1 MLRRAEGIIALWRGP
16 ERLANAPEWHG
27 DAAVIDVASF
37 GETGLLGAR
46 RPPNARAVLRNAHPA
61 IVEAA
66 RTGAGTLALRGPI
79 VPTDVFPPG
88 ADLDRLPCLAPD
100 AAGFV
105 DTGFACRRDGD
116 TWTITAPPPG
126 IVGIGAYRLVEREIE
141 MLVADIDRGATL
153 LALPHAATGQR
164 LAGSAADPVRLAAE
178 LRARGINP
186 LVCGAFRMR
195 EAGRAA

>member
-1 MLRRAEGIIALWRGP
+1 
-16 ERLANAPEWHG
+16 
-27 DAAVIDVASF
+27 
-37 GETGLLGAR
+37 
-46 RPPNARAVLRNAHPA
+46 
-61 IVEAA
+61 
-66 RTGAGTLALRGPI
+66 
-79 VPTDVFPPG
+79 
-88 ADLDRLPCLAPD
+88 
-100 AAGFV
+100 
-105 DTGFACRRDGD
+105 
-116 TWTITAPPPG
+116 
-126 IVGIGAYRLVEREIE
+126 VEREIE